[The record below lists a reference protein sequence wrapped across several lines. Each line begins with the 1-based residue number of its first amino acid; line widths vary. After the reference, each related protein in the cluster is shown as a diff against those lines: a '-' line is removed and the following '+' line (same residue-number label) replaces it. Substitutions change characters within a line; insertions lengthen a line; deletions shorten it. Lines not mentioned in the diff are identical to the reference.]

1 MIDVSA
7 TVLVVEDE
15 ALVRL
20 SITEDLRDA
29 GFVVCEARDADDALQ
44 KLQLHDQIR
53 VIFTDIQM
61 PGSMDGLRLAATVR
75 NKWPQMGIIVT
86 SGNLKPSPDTFPEGG
101 LFIPKPYASETVT
114 SAIQGIFAQLNLA
127 I

>member
-1 MIDVSA
+1 MIDLSA
-7 TVLVVEDE
+7 NVLVVEDE
-15 ALVRL
+15 AMVRL

-29 GFVVCEARDADDALQ
+29 GFIVCEARNADDALQ
-44 KLQLHDQIR
+44 KLQADHQIR

-75 NKWPQMGIIVT
+75 DKWPRMGIIVT
-86 SGNLKPSPDTFPEGG
+86 SGNLKPGPDTFPKGG
-101 LFIPKPYASETVT
+101 RFIPKPYAAEVVVT
-114 SAIQGIFAQLNLA
+114 AIQGMIVELNPA